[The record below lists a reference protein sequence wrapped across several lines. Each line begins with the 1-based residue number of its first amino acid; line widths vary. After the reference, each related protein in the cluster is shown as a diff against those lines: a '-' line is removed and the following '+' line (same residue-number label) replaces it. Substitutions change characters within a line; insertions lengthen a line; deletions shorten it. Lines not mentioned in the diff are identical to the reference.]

1 MPTMPGVA
9 EPDVAVVPPANDV
22 VLIGGSIFVR
32 AHVPVDVATTYMR
45 GSMASTMVPSTMVP
59 STVVPSTVMAAVTSA
74 AVVTSSLTAT
84 VAFRV
89 RRPHYSKSESRSD

>member
-1 MPTMPGVA
+1 MPTMPRVA
-9 EPDVAVVPPANDV
+9 EPDVAIVPPANDV

-32 AHVPVDVATTYMR
+32 AHVPVDVATTHMR
-45 GSMASTMVPSTMVP
+45 GSMTPTMVP
-59 STVVPSTVMAAVTSA
+59 STVVPTTVMAAVTSAVMAA

-89 RRPHYSKSESRSD
+89 RRPHCSESERRGD

>member
-1 MPTMPGVA
+1 MPTMPRVA
-9 EPDVAVVPPANDV
+9 EPDVAIVPPANDV

-32 AHVPVDVATTYMR
+32 AHVPVDVATTHMR
-45 GSMASTMVPSTMVP
+45 GSMTPTMVP
-59 STVVPSTVMAAVTSA
+59 STVVPTTVMAAVTSAVMAA

-89 RRPHYSKSESRSD
+89 RRPHYSKSERRSD